1 MKESSRCLY
10 NSNFNEFIREDNKTV
25 LGILCDN
32 YHGDA
37 MTTTRE
43 AWKDEI
49 SIMQETLSQY
59 KNGQIIFEYDITRL

>member
-10 NSNFNEFIREDNKTV
+10 NSNFNEFIREDSKTV

-32 YHGDA
+32 YHVDA

-43 AWKDEI
+43 AWKYLLCKKLCHNI
-49 SIMQETLSQY
+49 KM
-59 KNGQIIFEYDITRL
+59 GR